1 MKYLKMPE
9 SNLTCNSL
17 VQLSDEPYIRNGKS
31 WFVSKIVE
39 SLVFNQ
45 GWAEGMK
52 STPTSFLKI
61 ASFRRNR
68 FLKFQPPQFLI
79 RQRDPSSLKQ
89 FTCSKLVRFIL
100 QVSTK
105 TYENKM
111 KQKLSKLKKTFL
123 FTIPLRINF
132 FRKTIFRNNK
142 PTRVNTA

>member
-45 GWAEGMK
+45 GWAVGVK

-61 ASFRRNR
+61 GSFRRNR
-68 FLKFQPPQFLI
+68 FLKFQPPSFWSVNGTPL
-79 RQRDPSSLKQ
+79 PLNSSPVSNLLDSFCRCQLKHMKKKRSRSCQ
-89 FTCSKLVRFIL
+89 NWRKHFYL
-100 QVSTK
+100 QLHW
-105 TYENKM
+105 E
-111 KQKLSKLKKTFL
+111 
-123 FTIPLRINF
+123 
-132 FRKTIFRNNK
+132 
-142 PTRVNTA
+142 